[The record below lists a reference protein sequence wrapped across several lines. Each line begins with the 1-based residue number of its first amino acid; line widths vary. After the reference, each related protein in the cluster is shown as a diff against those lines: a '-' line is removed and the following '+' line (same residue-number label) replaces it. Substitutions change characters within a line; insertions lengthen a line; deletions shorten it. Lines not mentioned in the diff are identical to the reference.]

1 MQNSLLNV
9 SKSDPL
15 VSVKSIIYPDQVG
28 FIPRMPGLITFE
40 TIEFIILTQ
49 IRRKKIDDYLN
60 TLRKSILQLLK

>member
-9 SKSDPL
+9 SKSDPV

-28 FIPRMPGLITFE
+28 FIPRMPGLFTFE